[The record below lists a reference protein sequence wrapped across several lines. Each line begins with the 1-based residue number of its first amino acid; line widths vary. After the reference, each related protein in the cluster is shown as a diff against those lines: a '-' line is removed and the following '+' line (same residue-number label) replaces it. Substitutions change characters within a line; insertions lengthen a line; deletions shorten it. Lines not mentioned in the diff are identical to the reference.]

1 MENMI
6 ETKDVIQSFPIAG
19 GKELVVLKNINIQ
32 IPTGKL
38 TMLRGRSGSG
48 KTTLMNL
55 LSALDYPKSG
65 EILFEGKPIQNLP
78 EHDREQIRKTQ
89 IGFVFQS
96 VALIPMMTAYENV
109 EFVLRLAGY
118 KGDRRKRTE
127 ECLKLVG
134 LGSRMHHMPQE
145 LSGGEQQRVAIAR
158 AIAHKPKIIF
168 ADEPTAELDSNTGL
182 QVMKIFKELIEKQGV
197 TIVMTTH
204 DTGLMEVAD
213 CHYLLRMERL
223 PMKINLKEKISKV
236 KQIKSPESAME
247 NPEQTMDVP
256 DDVMI
261 ECDSLVK
268 IYKTKDIEVLAL
280 QGLDLTVKRGEL
292 MAIIGNSG
300 SGKSTFLNMI
310 GGLDRPSAGKLYVDG
325 KNLFQMTEN
334 ELVKYKRSTVG
345 FVWQNNARNLLPYLT
360 AWENVMTPMLFVEEK
375 EKAVS
380 EEEKKKRALELLEL
394 VGLGHRKDSKLSQ
407 LSGGEQQRVA
417 IAIALANNPK
427 LLLADEPTG
436 AVDRKTADDILE
448 MFRKLNEKLGLTI
461 VIVTHDKELAKKVNR
476 VVSIRDGKTS
486 SERIMKNDY
495 RERMEHLDI
504 DWQEEE
510 TQEEFAVLDRAGRVQ
525 IPSELLEQM
534 GMDGNKVKLE
544 FIGGKIVIE
553 KPKD

>member
-1 MENMI
+1 
-6 ETKDVIQSFPIAG
+6 
-19 GKELVVLKNINIQ
+19 
-32 IPTGKL
+32 
-38 TMLRGRSGSG
+38 
-48 KTTLMNL
+48 
-55 LSALDYPKSG
+55 
-65 EILFEGKPIQNLP
+65 
-78 EHDREQIRKTQ
+78 
-89 IGFVFQS
+89 
-96 VALIPMMTAYENV
+96 
-109 EFVLRLAGY
+109 
-118 KGDRRKRTE
+118 
-127 ECLKLVG
+127 
-134 LGSRMHHMPQE
+134 
-145 LSGGEQQRVAIAR
+145 
-158 AIAHKPKIIF
+158 
-168 ADEPTAELDSNTGL
+168 
-182 QVMKIFKELIEKQGV
+182 
-197 TIVMTTH
+197 
-204 DTGLMEVAD
+204 
-213 CHYLLRMERL
+213 
-223 PMKINLKEKISKV
+223 MKINLKEKISKV

-486 SERIMKNDY
+486 SERIMKND
-495 RERMEHLDI
+495 
-504 DWQEEE
+504 
-510 TQEEFAVLDRAGRVQ
+510 
-525 IPSELLEQM
+525 
-534 GMDGNKVKLE
+534 
-544 FIGGKIVIE
+544 
-553 KPKD
+553 

>member
-1 MENMI
+1 
-6 ETKDVIQSFPIAG
+6 
-19 GKELVVLKNINIQ
+19 
-32 IPTGKL
+32 
-38 TMLRGRSGSG
+38 
-48 KTTLMNL
+48 
-55 LSALDYPKSG
+55 
-65 EILFEGKPIQNLP
+65 
-78 EHDREQIRKTQ
+78 
-89 IGFVFQS
+89 
-96 VALIPMMTAYENV
+96 
-109 EFVLRLAGY
+109 
-118 KGDRRKRTE
+118 
-127 ECLKLVG
+127 
-134 LGSRMHHMPQE
+134 
-145 LSGGEQQRVAIAR
+145 
-158 AIAHKPKIIF
+158 
-168 ADEPTAELDSNTGL
+168 
-182 QVMKIFKELIEKQGV
+182 
-197 TIVMTTH
+197 
-204 DTGLMEVAD
+204 
-213 CHYLLRMERL
+213 
-223 PMKINLKEKISKV
+223 
-236 KQIKSPESAME
+236 
-247 NPEQTMDVP
+247 
-256 DDVMI
+256 
-261 ECDSLVK
+261 
-268 IYKTKDIEVLAL
+268 
-280 QGLDLTVKRGEL
+280 

-448 MFRKLNEKLGLTI
+448 MFRKLNEKLGLI
-461 VIVTHDKELAKKVNR
+461 IVTHDKELAKKVNR